1 MHSSSRGR
9 AGLLVAL
16 LLGFILGGGAVGWL
30 TMGRQR
36 EIVRLVVA
44 PAKHPGPDRTDTI
57 QEAIRRA
64 GPAVVQVEATFHA
77 ANVPRGL
84 ERILPDAERELVPHG
99 QGSGVIINGEQG
111 YIISN
116 AHVVTEASKI
126 SVTLADGRRLSA
138 RLVGSDPFSDL
149 ALLKVNAAGLPQI
162 VLGSSEDL
170 PIGSWL
176 VAIGNPFG
184 LENSATVGVLS
195 AKGRDLDIPG
205 RSLPLE
211 DLVQTDAAI
220 NRGNS
225 GGALVNLDG
234 ELIGIPTTI
243 VTPRIGQ
250 GVGFAV
256 SVERVRRVVPQLIE
270 HGKAI
275 WPWLGLRYAPAT
287 AKEMANIH
295 PATTTGMKVTEVM
308 SGGPAA
314 KANVQ
319 AGDIITLADGKA
331 LRLKTDLQHHVR
343 SREPGARVILRLWRK
358 GQWHNI
364 TVVLEPMP

>member
-1 MHSSSRGR
+1 
-9 AGLLVAL
+9 
-16 LLGFILGGGAVGWL
+16 
-30 TMGRQR
+30 MGRQR
-36 EIVRLVVA
+36 EVVRLAVA
-44 PAKHPGPDRTDTI
+44 PAKRPGTDSTDTI

-64 GPAVVQVEATFHA
+64 GPAVVQVEATFHT
-77 ANVPRGL
+77 ANVPRAL

-116 AHVVTEASKI
+116 AHVVTEASRI

-149 ALLKVNAAGLPQI
+149 ALIKVNAARLPQV
-162 VLGSSEDL
+162 VLGNSEEL
-170 PIGSWL
+170 PMGSWL

-195 AKGRDLDIPG
+195 AKWRDLDIPG
-205 RSLPLE
+205 RNLPLE

-234 ELIGIPTTI
+234 ELIGIPTAI

-256 SVERVRRVVPQLIE
+256 SVERVKRVVPQLIE

-287 AKEMANIH
+287 AEEMANIH
-295 PATTTGMKVTEVM
+295 PATATGMKVMEVM
-308 SGGPAA
+308 ASGPAA
-314 KANVQ
+314 KANLR
-319 AGDIITLADGKA
+319 AGDIVAFADGKP
-331 LRLKTDLQHHVR
+331 LGLKTDWQRYVR
-343 SREPGARVILRLWRK
+343 SREPGARVMLRIWRK

-364 TVVLEPMP
+364 TVVLEPIP